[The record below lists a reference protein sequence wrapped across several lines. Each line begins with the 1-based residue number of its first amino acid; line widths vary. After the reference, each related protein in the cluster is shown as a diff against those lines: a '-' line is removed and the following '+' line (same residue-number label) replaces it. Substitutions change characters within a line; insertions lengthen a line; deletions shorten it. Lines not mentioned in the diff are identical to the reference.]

1 MQARISKQVV
11 CAITSNKKH
20 DMHTEDVM
28 HKSIERIPLYEKLN
42 TYKVDVSTIAPEQA
56 AELIIRNCK
65 CQWQSKNADLWQLNF
80 VGFWL
85 WKCHKKTGLLNIFFK
100 ECINNLLLLFH
111 EFFTFLQ
118 TVTFSLDINDCTVM
132 KYPIQNSR
140 SNSNVCKHFIPLRKG
155 LI

>member
-1 MQARISKQVV
+1 MGSKYTHKTPWLPRHVV
-11 CAITSNKKH
+11 LVEGEKH
-20 DMHTEDVM
+20 E
-28 HKSIERIPLYEKLN
+28 KS
-42 TYKVDVSTIAPEQA
+42 VDVLSLYWVRGTVPFGRPAP
-56 AELIIRNCK
+56 N

>member
-1 MQARISKQVV
+1 MLPEHFTCSLFPFRCPTLFATEKVNRIG
-11 CAITSNKKH
+11 CNA
-20 DMHTEDVM
+20 D
-28 HKSIERIPLYEKLN
+28 KLN
-42 TYKVDVSTIAPEQA
+42 MWILFLE
-56 AELIIRNCK
+56 
-65 CQWQSKNADLWQLNF
+65 CQWQSKNAVLCQLNF

-85 WKCHKKTGLLNIFFK
+85 WKCNRKTGLLNIFLK
-100 ECINNLLLLFH
+100 ECINNPLLLFH

-155 LI
+155 LV